1 VLIVGLKDAKE
12 FKKAVINMRDATA
25 KGGPSVAA
33 TVAAAQ
39 AMAQSQ
45 VPAYSPSDTSSQ
57 ALASISTSVSHIEKM
72 LEAMELRSHKYE
84 KLKQVE

>member
-1 VLIVGLKDAKE
+1 MGLKDAKE

-33 TVAAAQ
+33 AIAAAH

-45 VPAYSPSDTSSQ
+45 VPAYSPPDTSSQ
-57 ALASISTSVSHIEKM
+57 ALASIAVSVSHIEKM